1 MANVKLYTFFE
12 VVDAGGVIQR
22 GGSRYNPKTI
32 TAADGDTF
40 DKTITL
46 AATTATKI
54 YDSTVD
60 DLADFDFLWI
70 LSDTDDVMV
79 QFTTD
84 PGGANEK
91 YWVKHLE
98 ADAPLVCGN
107 DDVLDDSGS
116 VDAFD
121 GSGDVISEIWLYET
135 AGGAVVRMFAIT

>member
-1 MANVKLYTFFE
+1 MSTVQLYTHFE
-12 VVDAGGVIQR
+12 VVDAGGTVQR

-32 TAADGDTF
+32 TAATGDTF

-46 AATTATKI
+46 SAATATKI

-70 LSDTDDVMV
+70 MSDTDDVMV

-84 PGGANEK
+84 PGGTDEK

-98 ADAPLVCGN
+98 ADVPLIGGN

-116 VDAFD
+116 IDAFD
-121 GSGDVISEIWLYET
+121 GVADVISEIWLYET